1 MDRIRQIGQLF
12 ILGFDGPEPDD
23 HLLGLIRDF
32 GIGGVIL
39 FSRNIQTP
47 LQTAKLVRNLQEIS
61 GIPLL
66 IGIDQEGGTVSRL
79 PSPFTSFPGNHALGR
94 SGSPDLAYAFGQAT
108 ARELSAVGINLNF
121 APVLDVNTHPE
132 NPVIGS
138 RAFGEEPE
146 LVAKLGCA
154 VIQGLQEEGV
164 IACGKHFPGH
174 GDTSLDSHLALPCVT
189 HGKERLWNT
198 EMLPFQR
205 AMKHDLESI
214 MTAHVLYPELDPD
227 LPGTLSPAIIQRILR
242 EKLGFN
248 GVVFT
253 DDLEMKA
260 VEDGWGI
267 EASCVLSLKA
277 GADALLICHDPIK
290 QEKSLHAVI
299 RAVEEGEITVERI
312 EEAAGRVLD
321 LKRRR
326 LGEPFRIDQSRIES
340 MIGSKKH
347 RELAETIA
355 GYLL

>member
-47 LQTAKLVRNLQEIS
+47 LQTAKLVRNLQESS

-205 AMKHDLESI
+205 AIKHDLESI

-227 LPGTLSPAIIQRILR
+227 LPVTLSPAIIQRILR

-290 QEKSLHAVI
+290 QEK
-299 RAVEEGEITVERI
+299 
-312 EEAAGRVLD
+312 
-321 LKRRR
+321 
-326 LGEPFRIDQSRIES
+326 
-340 MIGSKKH
+340 
-347 RELAETIA
+347 
-355 GYLL
+355 

>member
-1 MDRIRQIGQLF
+1 MDRIRQIAQLF
-12 ILGFDGPEPDD
+12 IFGFGGPEPDV
-23 HLLGLIRDF
+23 HISKFIQDF

-47 LQTAKLVRNLQEIS
+47 FQTAELVRNLQEVS
-61 GIPLL
+61 EIPLL
-66 IGIDQEGGTVSRL
+66 VGIDQEGGAVSRL

-94 SGSPDLAYAFGQAT
+94 SGSPDLSYAFGQAT

-132 NPVIGS
+132 NPVIGT

-154 VIQGLQEEGV
+154 VIRGLQEEGV

-174 GDTSLDSHLALPCVT
+174 GDTSLDSHLALPCIT

-198 EMLPFQR
+198 ELLPFQK
-205 AMKHDLESI
+205 AVQHDLESI
-214 MTAHVLYPELDPD
+214 MAAHVLYPEFDPD
-227 LPGTLSPAIIQRILR
+227 LPGTLSPAIIQRLLR
-242 EKLGFN
+242 EELGFN

-260 VEDGWGI
+260 VEDGWGV
-267 EASCVLSLKA
+267 ENSCVLALKA
-277 GADALLICHDPIK
+277 GADALLVCQDPVK

-312 EEAAGRVLD
+312 EEAAARVLD

-326 LGEPFRIDQSRIES
+326 LGTPFRIDHSRIEKTV
-340 MIGSKKH
+340 GSKEH
-347 RELAETIA
+347 LELAETISS
-355 GYLL
+355 YLF